1 MTKERLQELQ
11 TEIARLQEIDNKTT
25 ERVAFE
31 LELETLKKNHEQY
44 VLENAT
50 PLDLDLFDKEYDKAY
65 NALVEKYNIVPC
77 SKELDMDPY
86 ADDPN
91 LEVQMNQ
98 DEPELDGA
106 GFDSEGVNHYQE
118 KLNIVPCSKELD
130 MEWANESENIQ

>member
-31 LELETLKKNHEQY
+31 FELETLKKNHEQF

-50 PLDLDLFDKEYDKAY
+50 PLDLDLFDKDYDKAY
-65 NALVEKYNIVPC
+65 NALVEK
-77 SKELDMDPY
+77 
-86 ADDPN
+86 
-91 LEVQMNQ
+91 
-98 DEPELDGA
+98 
-106 GFDSEGVNHYQE
+106 H
-118 KLNIVPCSKELD
+118 NIVPCSKELD